1 MKLVV
6 RVINMLRI
14 DKDKFIERL
23 YKGNFW
29 KRFFMFVMG
38 MLVSALSFNLFYDKY
53 DVVPTGSSGLAL
65 LVGQFIN
72 VDMSLIILVISLICL
87 LLGLIF
93 FGYAYAIKM
102 LAVTFLYPFFVSATT
117 LITRNV
123 NLEDTSLFLIMVF
136 GGAMMGFSSG
146 LIRKSQFS
154 PGGFCVLFDIASKYL
169 HISVG
174 MATIIV
180 NMILIGAS
188 SFVFGLTSAL
198 YAVISLLVASYIV
211 DKVIIGISDNKVFYI
226 VTDKPLEV
234 RDYVMDKLHYSV
246 TVVKARG
253 GYSNKRKK
261 MLMCVVP
268 TIEYVKLKEMIKGI
282 DDKAFFLIV
291 DIYESSVKKNCKNM

>member
-1 MKLVV
+1 MFKDSNNIF
-6 RVINMLRI
+6 INN
-14 DKDKFIERL
+14 L

-38 MLVSALSFNLFYDKY
+38 MLVSALAFNLFYDTY

-65 LVGQFIN
+65 LIGQFVNI
-72 VDMSLIILVISLICL
+72 DMSLIILIISLVCL

-93 FGYAYAIKM
+93 FGYEYAIKM

-117 LITRNV
+117 LITRYID
-123 NLEDTSLFLIMVF
+123 LEDTSLFLIMVF

-154 PGGFCVLFDIASKYL
+154 PGGFCVLFDIVSKYM

-174 MATIIV
+174 MATMIV
-180 NMILIGAS
+180 NLILIGISA
-188 SFVFGLTSAL
+188 FIFGFTSAL
-198 YAVISLLVASYIV
+198 YAIISLLVASYIV

-226 VTDKPLEV
+226 ITDKPLEV
-234 RDYVMDKLHYSV
+234 RDYVMDKLHYSI
-246 TVVKARG
+246 TIVKARG
-253 GYSNKRKK
+253 GYSNKKKK